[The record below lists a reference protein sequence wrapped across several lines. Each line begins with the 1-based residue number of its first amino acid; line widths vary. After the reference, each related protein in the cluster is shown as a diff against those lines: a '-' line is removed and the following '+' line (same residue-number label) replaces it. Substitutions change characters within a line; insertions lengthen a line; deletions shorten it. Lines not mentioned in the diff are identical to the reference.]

1 MKKNPRFLLTND
13 DGVDSRGIRVFADM
27 LKEFGDVTVVAPARV
42 QSGMSAALSLE
53 QPLYMKHMGKEDGI
67 DWWSFSGTPVSC
79 VKAGLNDMFRYE
91 ESDMP
96 DFVFSGVN
104 IGSNCSVA
112 AIYSGTLGA
121 CAEGTLYGVPSV
133 GFSVCTHDEQCDM
146 SAVEEYGRKILSKLF
161 DGTYRISP
169 DTYLNINFPDMP
181 ASSVKG
187 IRTARRGRGRWI
199 REYSKRYSVEYGEH
213 LWMSGTFE
221 DLEPEGGDGD
231 HRLAL
236 DGYVTVVPLRVD
248 TTDYREK
255 MNIEDNWKDL
265 ITGE

>member
-1 MKKNPRFLLTND
+1 MKKNPKFLLTND
-13 DGVDSRGIRVFADM
+13 DGIKSRGIRIFADI
-27 LKEFGDVTVVAPARV
+27 LKEYGDVTVVAPAQA

-53 QPLYMKHMGKEDGI
+53 QPLYMKHIGPEAGM

-79 VKAGLNDMFRYE
+79 VKAGLNDVFSYV
-91 ESDMP
+91 DGIMP

-112 AIYSGTLGA
+112 SIYSGTLGA

-133 GFSVCTHDEQCDM
+133 GFSICSHDEQCDM
-146 SAVEEYGRKILSKLF
+146 SSVEVYGRKILSKLF
-161 DGTYRISP
+161 DGSYRIPSG
-169 DTYLNINFPDMP
+169 TYLNVNFPDMP

-199 REYSKRYSVEYGEH
+199 REYSKRYSEEYGEH
-213 LWMSGTFE
+213 LWMSGSFE
-221 DLEPEGGDGD
+221 DLEPDGGDGD

-236 DGYVTVVPLRVD
+236 DGYVTVVPIMVD
-248 TTDYREK
+248 ATDYSEREK
-255 MNIEDNWKDL
+255 IEQSWRDL
-265 ITGE
+265 L